1 MYFLQFC
8 VRCIKFLGVIIDERL
23 NWANQTN
30 SLICKLSKTGG
41 TLRSLSS
48 CLPKSLRAP
57 VFSALVNSHITYGI
71 TVWGGNSTNLEKVL
85 RAQKKCVRSLYK
97 IKRRR
102 KFKGSYIYG
111 HTKQIFSTN
120 SFLTAHNL
128 YNFSMISDAFK
139 VITSKSPTS
148 YYKNCYQVSSVNPGR
163 LLSSKCSLSSL
174 ETNFH
179 HMIPILWNSFYSVN
193 KISKFSLCGFKPFKR
208 SLKAFLIS
216 MQTSFEA
223 NVWHKFNNDLVDYCN
238 YLEAK
243 APMPEPSLQP
253 ASCQSLIYILHS
265 LSPSFLPSSCLSFST
280 HTFSNPLLLLRILSF
295 ECYSNTHIFQPFSD
309 LAISV
314 LSYFLSV
321 LLFSV
326 LWRHKLSGK
335 PLLLLFS
342 PLSWLAWHVP
352 HHSTFHL
359 FIDFLIFKPVYN

>member
-1 MYFLQFC
+1 MLFADDTNVFIRAPSISEAKALAETSLQSISRYLFANYLHINIKKTKYVVFSSSAKNPPPC
-8 VRCIKFLGVIIDERL
+8 KITLDNTILQRVRCIKFLGVIIDERL

-30 SLICKLSKTGG
+30 SLICKLSKTCG

-71 TVWGGNSTNLEKVL
+71 TVWGGNSTNLEKVF

-208 SLKAFLIS
+208 SLKTFLIS

-223 NVWHKFNNDLVDYCN
+223 DVWHKFNNDLVDYCN
-238 YLEAK
+238 YLK
-243 APMPEPSLQP
+243 LQ
-253 ASCQSLIYILHS
+253 CLN
-265 LSPSFLPSSCLSFST
+265 LPC
-280 HTFSNPLLLLRILSF
+280 N
-295 ECYSNTHIFQPFSD
+295 QPR
-309 LAISV
+309 V
-314 LSYFLSV
+314 N
-321 LLFSV
+321 
-326 LWRHKLSGK
+326 H
-335 PLLLLFS
+335 
-342 PLSWLAWHVP
+342 
-352 HHSTFHL
+352 
-359 FIDFLIFKPVYN
+359 

>member
-1 MYFLQFC
+1 M
-8 VRCIKFLGVIIDERL
+8 
-23 NWANQTN
+23 
-30 SLICKLSKTGG
+30 
-41 TLRSLSS
+41 
-48 CLPKSLRAP
+48 
-57 VFSALVNSHITYGI
+57 NSHITYGI
-71 TVWGGNSTNLEKVL
+71 TVWGGNSTNLEKVF

-111 HTKQIFSTN
+111 HTKKIFSTN

-208 SLKAFLIS
+208 SLKTFLIS

-223 NVWHKFNNDLVDYCN
+223 DVWHKFNNDLVDYCN
-238 YLEAK
+238 YLK
-243 APMPEPSLQP
+243 LQ
-253 ASCQSLIYILHS
+253 CLN
-265 LSPSFLPSSCLSFST
+265 LPC
-280 HTFSNPLLLLRILSF
+280 N
-295 ECYSNTHIFQPFSD
+295 QPR
-309 LAISV
+309 V
-314 LSYFLSV
+314 N
-321 LLFSV
+321 
-326 LWRHKLSGK
+326 H
-335 PLLLLFS
+335 
-342 PLSWLAWHVP
+342 
-352 HHSTFHL
+352 
-359 FIDFLIFKPVYN
+359 